1 MKGKREEFH
10 AQGFTLIELMLAIA
24 IAGIVMASFY
34 SVYISQQSSYL
45 RQEEVAGMHQNIR
58 SAMYHMGR
66 EIRMAGL
73 DPKGTAGENVEP
85 KPPLGT
91 GEWDPGEWIHSS
103 SDSEKIR
110 FREDVRGKDPGD
122 PPDGDTG
129 DSNEDITYT
138 LDDKDG
144 DGDTD
149 LVRNNYLIAENI
161 KSLIFN
167 YLDGTGAP
175 TVTLSAIRFVDI
187 KLIAVTDNGTSD
199 RTMTARIHCRNLG
212 Y

>member
-1 MKGKREEFH
+1 MKRKQEELQ
-10 AQGFTLIELMLAIA
+10 AQGFTIIELMLAIA

-45 RQEEVAGMHQNIR
+45 RQEKVASMHQNIR
-58 SAMYHMGR
+58 SAMYYMGR

-73 DPKGTAGENVEP
+73 DP
-85 KPPLGT
+85 T
-91 GEWDPGEWIHSS
+91 GEAGAGIVRAEEGLIQFTED
-103 SDSEKIR
+103 IR
-110 FREDVRGKDPGD
+110 GQNENN

-161 KSLIFN
+161 KSLLFN

-175 TVTLSAIRFVDI
+175 TGTLSAIRFVQI
-187 KLIAVTDNGTSD
+187 TLKAVTDDGSSV
-199 RTMTARIHCRNLG
+199 RTLIARIHCRNLR

>member
-1 MKGKREEFH
+1 MRGKREEFH
-10 AQGFTLIELMLAIA
+10 AQGFTIIELMLAIA

-45 RQEEVAGMHQNIR
+45 RQEKVASMHQNIR
-58 SAMYHMGR
+58 SAMYYMGR

-73 DPKGTAGENVEP
+73 DPTGQAGAGIVRAEENLIQFTE
-85 KPPLGT
+85 
-91 GEWDPGEWIHSS
+91 D
-103 SDSEKIR
+103 IR
-110 FREDVRGKDPGD
+110 GQNENN

-161 KSLIFN
+161 KSLLFN
-167 YLDGTGAP
+167 YLDGGITEA
-175 TVTLSAIRFVDI
+175 TLSAAIRFVDI
-187 KLIAVTDNGTSD
+187 TLIAVTDDGSSD
-199 RTMTARIHCRNLG
+199 RTMTARIHCRNLR

>member
-1 MKGKREEFH
+1 MRGKRRENR
-10 AQGFTLIELMLAIA
+10 AQGFTIIELMLAIA

-45 RQEEVAGMHQNIR
+45 RQEKVASMHQNIR
-58 SAMYHMGR
+58 SAMYYMGR

-73 DPKGTAGENVEP
+73 DP
-85 KPPLGT
+85 T
-91 GEWDPGEWIHSS
+91 GEAGAGIVRAEENLIQFTED
-103 SDSEKIR
+103 IR
-110 FREDVRGKDPGD
+110 GQNENN

-149 LVRNNYLIAENI
+149 LVRNTGNGNFLIAENI
-161 KSLIFN
+161 KSLIFK
-167 YLDGTGAP
+167 YWDGTGETEA
-175 TVTLSAIRFVDI
+175 TLSAAIRFVDI
-187 KLIAVTDNGTSD
+187 TLKAVTDDGSSD

>member
-1 MKGKREEFH
+1 MKRKQEELQ
-10 AQGFTLIELMLAIA
+10 AQGFTIIELMLAIA

-45 RQEEVAGMHQNIR
+45 RQEKVASMHQNIR
-58 SAMYHMGR
+58 SAMYYMGR

-73 DPKGTAGENVEP
+73 DP
-85 KPPLGT
+85 T
-91 GEWDPGEWIHSS
+91 GEAGAGIVRAEENLIQFTED
-103 SDSEKIR
+103 IR
-110 FREDVRGKDPGD
+110 GQNENN

-161 KSLIFN
+161 KSLLFK
-167 YLDGTGAP
+167 YLEGDGITEA
-175 TVTLSAIRFVDI
+175 TLSAAIRFVDI
-187 KLIAVTDNGTSD
+187 TLKAVTDDGSSD

>member
-1 MKGKREEFH
+1 MRGKREEFH
-10 AQGFTLIELMLAIA
+10 AQGFTIIELMLAIA

-45 RQEEVAGMHQNIR
+45 RQEKVASMHQNIR
-58 SAMYHMGR
+58 SAMYYMGR

-73 DPKGTAGENVEP
+73 DP
-85 KPPLGT
+85 T
-91 GEWDPGEWIHSS
+91 GEAGAGIVRAEENLIQFTED
-103 SDSEKIR
+103 IR
-110 FREDVRGKDPGD
+110 GQNENN

-161 KSLIFN
+161 KSLLFN

-175 TVTLSAIRFVDI
+175 TGTLSAIRFVQITI
-187 KLIAVTDNGTSD
+187 KAITDDGSSD
-199 RTMTARIHCRNLG
+199 RTMIARIHCRNLG

>member
-1 MKGKREEFH
+1 MKRKQEELQ
-10 AQGFTLIELMLAIA
+10 AQGFTIIELMLAIA

-45 RQEEVAGMHQNIR
+45 RQEKVASMHQNIR
-58 SAMYHMGR
+58 SAMYYMGR

-73 DPKGTAGENVEP
+73 DP
-85 KPPLGT
+85 T
-91 GEWDPGEWIHSS
+91 GEAGAGIVRAEENLIQFTED
-103 SDSEKIR
+103 IR
-110 FREDVRGKDPGD
+110 GQNENN

-149 LVRNNYLIAENI
+149 LVRNTGNGNFLLAENI
-161 KSLIFN
+161 KSLLFK
-167 YLDGTGAP
+167 YLEGDGITEA
-175 TVTLSAIRFVDI
+175 TLSAAIRFVDI
-187 KLIAVTDNGTSD
+187 TLKAVTDDGSSD

>member
-1 MKGKREEFH
+1 MKKKREEIH
-10 AQGFTLIELMLAIA
+10 TQGFTLIELMLAVA
-24 IAGIVMASFY
+24 IVGIVMASFY

-45 RQEEVAGMHQNIR
+45 RQEEVAAMHQNIR

-73 DPKGTAGENVEP
+73 DPKGTAG
-85 KPPLGT
+85 LGT

-110 FREDVRGKDPGD
+110 FREDVRGEDADD
-122 PPDGDTG
+122 PPNGVIGPTE
-129 DSNEDITYT
+129 EDITYT
-138 LDDKDG
+138 LVDKDG

-149 LVRNNYLIAENI
+149 LVREAGYGKRLIAENI

-167 YLDGTGAP
+167 YLDGNGTP

-187 KLIAVTDNGTSD
+187 TLKAVSDKGSSD
-199 RTMTARIHCRNLG
+199 RTITARIHCRNLG

>member
-1 MKGKREEFH
+1 
-10 AQGFTLIELMLAIA
+10 
-24 IAGIVMASFY
+24 
-34 SVYISQQSSYL
+34 
-45 RQEEVAGMHQNIR
+45 
-58 SAMYHMGR
+58 
-66 EIRMAGL
+66 MAGL
-73 DPKGTAGENVEP
+73 DP
-85 KPPLGT
+85 T
-91 GEWDPGEWIHSS
+91 GEAGAGIVRAEEDLIQFTE
-103 SDSEKIR
+103 DIR
-110 FREDVRGKDPGD
+110 GQNENN

-161 KSLIFN
+161 KSLLFN

-175 TVTLSAIRFVDI
+175 TGTLSAIRFVQI
-187 KLIAVTDNGTSD
+187 TLKAVTDDGSSV
-199 RTMTARIHCRNLG
+199 RTMIARIHCRNLR

>member
-1 MKGKREEFH
+1 MKRKQEELQ
-10 AQGFTLIELMLAIA
+10 AQGFTIIELMLAIA

-45 RQEEVAGMHQNIR
+45 RQEKVASMHQNIR
-58 SAMYHMGR
+58 SAMYYMGR

-73 DPKGTAGENVEP
+73 DP
-85 KPPLGT
+85 T
-91 GEWDPGEWIHSS
+91 GEAGAGIVRAEENLIQFTED
-103 SDSEKIR
+103 IR
-110 FREDVRGKDPGD
+110 GQNENN

-161 KSLIFN
+161 KSLLFN

-175 TVTLSAIRFVDI
+175 TGTLSAIRFVQI
-187 KLIAVTDNGTSD
+187 TLKAVTDDGSSV
-199 RTMTARIHCRNLG
+199 RTMIARIHCRNLR

>member
-1 MKGKREEFH
+1 MKRKQEELQ
-10 AQGFTLIELMLAIA
+10 AQGFTIIELMLAIA

-45 RQEEVAGMHQNIR
+45 RQEKVASMHQNIR
-58 SAMYHMGR
+58 SAMYYMGR

-73 DPKGTAGENVEP
+73 DP
-85 KPPLGT
+85 T
-91 GEWDPGEWIHSS
+91 GEAGAGIVRAEEGLIQFTED
-103 SDSEKIR
+103 IR
-110 FREDVRGKDPGD
+110 GQNENN

-161 KSLIFN
+161 KSLLFN

-175 TVTLSAIRFVDI
+175 TGTLSAIRFVQI
-187 KLIAVTDNGTSD
+187 TLKAVTDDGSSV
-199 RTMTARIHCRNLG
+199 RTMIARIHCRNLR

>member
-1 MKGKREEFH
+1 MKRKQEELQ
-10 AQGFTLIELMLAIA
+10 AQGFTIIELMLAIA

-45 RQEEVAGMHQNIR
+45 RQEKVASMHQNIR
-58 SAMYHMGR
+58 SAMYYMGR

-73 DPKGTAGENVEP
+73 DP
-85 KPPLGT
+85 T
-91 GEWDPGEWIHSS
+91 GEAGAGIVRAEENLIQFTED
-103 SDSEKIR
+103 IR
-110 FREDVRGKDPGD
+110 GQNENN

-161 KSLIFN
+161 KSLLFK
-167 YLDGTGAP
+167 YLEGDGITEA
-175 TVTLSAIRFVDI
+175 TLSAAIRFVDI
-187 KLIAVTDNGTSD
+187 TLIAVTDDGSSD
-199 RTMTARIHCRNLG
+199 RTMTARIHCRNLR

>member
-1 MKGKREEFH
+1 MKRKQEELQ
-10 AQGFTLIELMLAIA
+10 AQGFTIIELMLAIA

-45 RQEEVAGMHQNIR
+45 RQEKVASMHQNIR
-58 SAMYHMGR
+58 SAMYYMGR

-73 DPKGTAGENVEP
+73 DP
-85 KPPLGT
+85 T
-91 GEWDPGEWIHSS
+91 GEAGAGIVRA
-103 SDSEKIR
+103 EKNLIQFTEDIR
-110 FREDVRGKDPGD
+110 GQNENN

-149 LVRNNYLIAENI
+149 LVRNNRLIAENI
-161 KSLIFN
+161 KSLLFK
-167 YLDGTGAP
+167 YLEGDGITEA
-175 TVTLSAIRFVDI
+175 TLSAAIRFVEI
-187 KLIAVTDNGTSD
+187 TLIAITDDGSSD
-199 RTMTARIHCRNLG
+199 RTMTARIHCRNL
-212 Y
+212 